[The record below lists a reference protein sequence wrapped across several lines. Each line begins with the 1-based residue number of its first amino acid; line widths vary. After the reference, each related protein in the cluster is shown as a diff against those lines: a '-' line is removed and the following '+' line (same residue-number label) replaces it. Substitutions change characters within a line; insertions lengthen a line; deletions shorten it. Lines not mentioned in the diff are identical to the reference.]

1 MEPTGQAAR
10 QSQSQTKPSQVKL
23 SRAKS
28 SSCGINFPVDL
39 NTLLKSLNWRSTLV
53 ACRSAVVVGISS
65 VLVFLHFTFRMHK
78 VIIPVRVYVYVCV
91 LVFVCIAFSS
101 ENLFFL
107 RQATLV
113 VCRKFIVARS
123 VHS

>member
-1 MEPTGQAAR
+1 
-10 QSQSQTKPSQVKL
+10 
-23 SRAKS
+23 
-28 SSCGINFPVDL
+28 
-39 NTLLKSLNWRSTLV
+39 
-53 ACRSAVVVGISS
+53 
-65 VLVFLHFTFRMHK
+65 MHK